1 MQKKFVLLCS
11 VLLISVLSFSQQ
23 SSFAIGD
30 AAPNISSFSHNGDLF
45 DLKKA
50 TKNGP
55 VVILFYRGYW
65 CPYCNKQL
73 KALND
78 SLYLLTEKN
87 VTVVAITPEKNES
100 VDKTIEKTKASFTII
115 SDTTNS
121 IVKKYGVNF
130 TVDDKTLERYKGFG
144 VDFEKVNGNTDN
156 VLPVPAV
163 YIIDTKGNFKY
174 IWFNKDYRKRP
185 TVQELLNNL

>member
-1 MQKKFVLLCS
+1 MQKKFILLCTVLL
-11 VLLISVLSFSQQ
+11 VSVLSFSQT
-23 SSFAIGD
+23 SSFAVGD
-30 AAPNISSFSHNGDLF
+30 AAPNINSITHSGTSF

-50 TKNGP
+50 TQNGP
-55 VVILFYRGYW
+55 VVVLFYRGYW
-65 CPYCNKQL
+65 CPYCSKQL
-73 KALND
+73 KALTD

-87 VTVVAITPEKNES
+87 ATVVAITPEKNES
-100 VDKTIEKTKASFTII
+100 VDKTIEKTKANFAII

-121 IVKKYGVNF
+121 ILKAYGVNF

-156 VLPVPAV
+156 ILPVPAV